1 MRQYTPM
8 ESSLEIIFKINA
20 ISRIVESLLKQ
31 TQLEIFILVLGLLQ
45 KMLFTYVKY
54 ELVIMEDKSKT
65 KVVTL
70 IFVFFR
76 DKKLI
81 YR

>member
-54 ELVIMEDKSKT
+54 ELAIMEDKSKI

>member
-1 MRQYTPM
+1 M

-54 ELVIMEDKSKT
+54 ELVIMEDKSKI

-81 YR
+81 CK

>member
-1 MRQYTPM
+1 M

-54 ELVIMEDKSKT
+54 ELVIMEDKSKI

-81 YR
+81 CR

>member
-1 MRQYTPM
+1 M

-54 ELVIMEDKSKT
+54 ELVIMEDKSKI

>member
-54 ELVIMEDKSKT
+54 ELAITEDKSKI

>member
-54 ELVIMEDKSKT
+54 ELVIMEDKSKI

>member
-1 MRQYTPM
+1 M

-31 TQLEIFILVLGLLQ
+31 TQLEMFILVLGLLQ

-54 ELVIMEDKSKT
+54 ELVIMEDKSKI

>member
-31 TQLEIFILVLGLLQ
+31 TQLEMFILVLGLLQ

-54 ELVIMEDKSKT
+54 ELVIMEDKSKI

-81 YR
+81 CR

>member
-1 MRQYTPM
+1 M

>member
-20 ISRIVESLLKQ
+20 ISRTVESLLKQ

-54 ELVIMEDKSKT
+54 ELVIMEDKSKI

>member
-31 TQLEIFILVLGLLQ
+31 TQLEIFILLLGLLQ

-54 ELVIMEDKSKT
+54 ELVIMEDKSKI

>member
-1 MRQYTPM
+1 M

-54 ELVIMEDKSKT
+54 ELAIMEDKSKI